1 MRWKRASDPRVR
13 DELRYHR
20 DRLIDE
26 YIAQG
31 IDPQEAKR
39 RACLEFGSVTSLEEQ
54 VRDVRGRWLADFL
67 QDVSYAWRTLR
78 RSPAFAVAAIL
89 SLALGIGANA
99 GIFSLINAVLLRS
112 LPVTEPERL
121 VLISRLD
128 PDDRPVPVP
137 FPFFEQLRDHLPSVS
152 GITAVGTGMQ
162 TIVVDGDDELVATD
176 HVSGS
181 YFDVLG
187 IRPAAGRFLSP
198 ADDVRSAETPAAVI
212 SDNYWD
218 RRFGRDPAA
227 IGKTVTIR
235 DRPFTVVGVTP
246 PAFRGIR
253 PDRAPAVTL
262 PLQLMLR
269 EEERQAAANW
279 NNFTVIA
286 RLKPGMAVA
295 QTNAEAQTLHGT
307 FLRLQAEGEREQ
319 DRPTILSQRAAVTRA
334 PDGFNPLRYE
344 YGRSLIILM
353 GSVGLV
359 LLLACVNLSGLLLA
373 RAAARQREIT
383 IRVAIGA
390 GRGRLVRQWLTES
403 LVLVAIGATGGLLIA
418 SRLAPWLFSV
428 LVRSDVAISVAP
440 DGRVLVFT
448 AAIAAGACLLAGML
462 PALHA
467 VRSSLDPAL
476 RTTRAPGSGRLGK
489 ALVVAQLAIS
499 MTLLV
504 GAALFIGTLV
514 KLHAVDRGFDTS
526 GVLVATVR
534 TAQPYPA
541 ARIPA
546 VKEALLEGLKALP
559 GVRSASAA
567 QVLPVDGGLWERDIK
582 VDGHGLRDDKSEV
595 AGFNAVAPAYF
606 AAMGTPLKA
615 GREFEARDTAAS
627 TRVAIVNE
635 SFARYFFG
643 ASPVLGRVVTSADVA
658 YEIVGVVGDSK
669 YKRLRDPII
678 KTMYIPWTQRT
689 GDLQPSAFKY
699 IMRVDGGD
707 PRRLSADLRQAVT
720 AADPALR
727 LRTARGYDDLIEDSI
742 STERVMAALG
752 GVFGILALTVA
763 GIGLFGVL
771 AFQVS
776 RRTTEIGVR
785 MALGAEPHMMLTLVL
800 REVAVMVAIGLAIGG
815 AGAWA
820 ATRVA
825 RHLLFGLSPTD
836 PAAFA
841 IAATALAAAA
851 LLAGWLP
858 ARRASRIDP
867 LVALRHE

>member
-1 MRWKRASDPRVR
+1 
-13 DELRYHR
+13 
-20 DRLIDE
+20 
-26 YIAQG
+26 
-31 IDPQEAKR
+31 
-39 RACLEFGSVTSLEEQ
+39 
-54 VRDVRGRWLADFL
+54 
-67 QDVSYAWRTLR
+67 
-78 RSPAFAVAAIL
+78 
-89 SLALGIGANA
+89 
-99 GIFSLINAVLLRS
+99 
-112 LPVTEPERL
+112 
-121 VLISRLD
+121 
-128 PDDRPVPVP
+128 
-137 FPFFEQLRDHLPSVS
+137 
-152 GITAVGTGMQ
+152 
-162 TIVVDGDDELVATD
+162 
-176 HVSGS
+176 
-181 YFDVLG
+181 
-187 IRPAAGRFLSP
+187 
-198 ADDVRSAETPAAVI
+198 
-212 SDNYWD
+212 
-218 RRFGRDPAA
+218 
-227 IGKTVTIR
+227 
-235 DRPFTVVGVTP
+235 
-246 PAFRGIR
+246 
-253 PDRAPAVTL
+253 
-262 PLQLMLR
+262 
-269 EEERQAAANW
+269 
-279 NNFTVIA
+279 
-286 RLKPGMAVA
+286 
-295 QTNAEAQTLHGT
+295 
-307 FLRLQAEGEREQ
+307 
-319 DRPTILSQRAAVTRA
+319 
-334 PDGFNPLRYE
+334 
-344 YGRSLIILM
+344 
-353 GSVGLV
+353 
-359 LLLACVNLSGLLLA
+359 
-373 RAAARQREIT
+373 
-383 IRVAIGA
+383 
-390 GRGRLVRQWLTES
+390 
-403 LVLVAIGATGGLLIA
+403 
-418 SRLAPWLFSV
+418 
-428 LVRSDVAISVAP
+428 
-440 DGRVLVFT
+440 
-448 AAIAAGACLLAGML
+448 
-462 PALHA
+462 
-467 VRSSLDPAL
+467 
-476 RTTRAPGSGRLGK
+476 
-489 ALVVAQLAIS
+489 
-499 MTLLV
+499 
-504 GAALFIGTLV
+504 
-514 KLHAVDRGFDTS
+514 
-526 GVLVATVR
+526 
-534 TAQPYPA
+534 
-541 ARIPA
+541 
-546 VKEALLEGLKALP
+546 VKEALVEGLKALP

-643 ASPVLGRVVTSADVA
+643 ASPALGRVVTSADVA